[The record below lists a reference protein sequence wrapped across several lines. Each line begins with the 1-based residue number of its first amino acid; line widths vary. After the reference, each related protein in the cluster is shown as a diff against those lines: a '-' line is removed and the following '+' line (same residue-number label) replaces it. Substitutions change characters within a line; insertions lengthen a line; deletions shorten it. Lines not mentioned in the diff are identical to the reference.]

1 MSEHRL
7 DLERRQR
14 LGLVEAIWGEHKS
27 AEQIIAIARDFQR
40 AGELA
45 LVTRVDETKA
55 AAIQASIPELVHHRQ
70 ARCLTLGELPNP
82 SQPAVGLLCGGSSD
96 LPVLAEAEAFAP
108 LVDAFITDTFDP
120 RTGQRGA
127 TGRTHPWAVS
137 RAVVAA
143 RLAPVILAGGLEPT
157 NVAAAIETVQPWA
170 VDAHTGLEGPD
181 GRKTWQHVA
190 AFCRNAAEAF
200 RRYPPVR

>member
-55 AAIQASIPELVHHRQ
+55 AAIQDSIPELVHHRQ
-70 ARCLTLGELPNP
+70 ASCLALGELPNP
-82 SQPAVGLLCGGSSD
+82 SEPAVG
-96 LPVLAEAEAFAP
+96 
-108 LVDAFITDTFDP
+108 
-120 RTGQRGA
+120 
-127 TGRTHPWAVS
+127 
-137 RAVVAA
+137 
-143 RLAPVILAGGLEPT
+143 
-157 NVAAAIETVQPWA
+157 
-170 VDAHTGLEGPD
+170 
-181 GRKTWQHVA
+181 
-190 AFCRNAAEAF
+190 
-200 RRYPPVR
+200 

>member
-55 AAIQASIPELVHHRQ
+55 AAIQTQSPSWCTTARPAASPW
-70 ARCLTLGELPNP
+70 ASCPTPP
-82 SQPAVGLLCGGSSD
+82 SQRWACC
-96 LPVLAEAEAFAP
+96 A
-108 LVDAFITDTFDP
+108 
-120 RTGQRGA
+120 GQ
-127 TGRTHPWAVS
+127 
-137 RAVVAA
+137 
-143 RLAPVILAGGLEPT
+143 
-157 NVAAAIETVQPWA
+157 Q
-170 VDAHTGLEGPD
+170 
-181 GRKTWQHVA
+181 
-190 AFCRNAAEAF
+190 
-200 RRYPPVR
+200 